1 MAVHKQGM
9 TENTTRQPRG
19 IPVGG
24 QFAATTHTEPST
36 ALAGADDQAVLAEMG
51 AAARAGLPHSSAT
64 HIAELLKKS
73 PEAVYDE
80 NVATLAAAN
89 ACTYED
95 IHGINLVFN
104 HGERPLRVTG
114 TGDGVPDELTAAGLT
129 GDISP
134 YTGDNPDIEDGAW
147 AYKSPTDRELVLS
160 RTESGGFFVWHEDR
174 CDDAGSF
181 HLETAPEDV
190 TPESKV
196 ESVRDALWDLAVTDA
211 NYGSPT
217 SLSTGDFYELRD
229 VRLEKNAA
237 GQPYAEV
244 LTSNDDG
251 MWTTVTHNFATGAT
265 TVDRDGDLLTGPA
278 AEIEIA
284 AVFEGLHSEP
294 DNGDFDA
301 HAKTV
306 FGNLL
311 TQAAA
316 DPDAPRWAVQ
326 FSEKAA
332 GR

>member
-1 MAVHKQGM
+1 M
-9 TENTTRQPRG
+9 TENIARQPKG

-24 QFAATTHTEPST
+24 QFAATTHSEPGT
-36 ALAGADDQAVLAEMG
+36 ALSASDEQASFAEMG
-51 AAARAGLPHSSAT
+51 AAARAGLTHSSAT
-64 HIAELLKKS
+64 HIAALLKKS

-89 ACTYED
+89 GCTYED

-104 HGERPLRVTG
+104 QGDRPLRVTG
-114 TGDGVPDELTAAGLT
+114 TGNSLPNELAAAGLT
-129 GDISP
+129 GDLSP
-134 YTGDNPDIEDGAW
+134 YTGNNPDIEEGAW

-160 RTESGGFFVWHEDR
+160 RTEDGGFSVWHEDR
-174 CDDAGSF
+174 YDENSF

-190 TPESKV
+190 TPESNLDSIK
-196 ESVRDALWDLAVTDA
+196 SALWDLAVTDA
-211 NYGSPT
+211 NNSSPT
-217 SLSTGDFYELRD
+217 PLSSGDFYELRD
-229 VRLEKNAA
+229 VRLEKNSRGEA
-237 GQPYAEV
+237 YAEI
-244 LTSNDDG
+244 LASNDDG
-251 MWTTVTHNFATGAT
+251 MWTTVSHNFATGAT

-278 AEIEIA
+278 ADIEMA

-294 DNGDFDA
+294 DNGDFEA

-316 DPDAPRWAVQ
+316 DPDAPRWAADLAAK
-326 FSEKAA
+326 EA